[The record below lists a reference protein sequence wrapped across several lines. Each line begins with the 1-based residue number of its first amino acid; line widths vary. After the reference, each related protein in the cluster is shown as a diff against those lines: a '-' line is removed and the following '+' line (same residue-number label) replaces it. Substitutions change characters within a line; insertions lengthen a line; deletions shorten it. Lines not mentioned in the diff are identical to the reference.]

1 MLIYNITYLVADRET
16 ETWLQWMKEK
26 VIPEMLAADI
36 FANPQIAKVLTNL
49 DEGGSSYSVQ
59 FHCDSAYELDKW
71 QQTNVENLQEE
82 CSRMFGAEVLF
93 FPTILKLID

>member
-1 MLIYNITYLVADRET
+1 MLIYNITYLVAERET

-26 VIPEMLAADI
+26 IIPEMMAAEI
-36 FANPQIAKVLTNL
+36 FAKPQIAKVLNNL
-49 DEGGSSYSVQ
+49 DEGGNSYSVQ

-71 QQTNVENLQEE
+71 QQSNVGNLQEE
-82 CSRMFGAEVLF
+82 CSKMFGSEVLF

>member
-16 ETWLQWMKEK
+16 ETWLQWIKEK
-26 VIPEMLAADI
+26 IIPEMLAAEI
-36 FANPQIAKVLTNL
+36 FAKPQIAKVLSNM

-71 QQTNVENLQEE
+71 QQNNVGNLQEE
-82 CSRMFGAEVLF
+82 CTQMFGAEVLF